1 MKADRSSIS
10 TIRLTDIYRDSNIP
24 FLQVNRL
31 QNLPSDFV
39 EYYSGHRHDYFA
51 VFFFLK
57 GMGNHRIDFVDYKIE
72 DNSLFFIRP
81 GQVHSWRFD
90 SPVIGYALK
99 FSPEFFTRNSAVRS
113 AIFSFPF
120 FKSGTSRSKIQFRE
134 SGTLARDFDRLLME
148 RENGSDEGI
157 LFALTQLILL
167 EIKREYEF
175 GWEASDA
182 TFELISEF
190 EQILE
195 QNFIRERSTLFYAR
209 RLGVSASALNSAC
222 KNRLGINAKSVINER
237 IILEIKRLLVH
248 SVNSISEISRE
259 VNFSDNAYLSRFFRA
274 QAGVSPERYRE
285 ENRKVQ

>member
-1 MKADRSSIS
+1 M
-10 TIRLTDIYRDSNIP
+10 
-24 FLQVNRL
+24 
-31 QNLPSDFV
+31 
-39 EYYSGHRHDYFA
+39 
-51 VFFFLK
+51 
-57 GMGNHRIDFVDYKIE
+57 NHEIE

-99 FSPEFFTRNSAVRS
+99 FAPEFYARNSAARS
-113 AIFSFPF
+113 SIFGFPF
-120 FKSGTSRSKIQFRE
+120 FKSGSSRSKLGIRE
-134 SGTLARDFDRLLME
+134 SQALARDFDRLLAE
-148 RENGSDEGI
+148 RENESEEGI

-175 GWEASDA
+175 GCEVSDI
-182 TFELISEF
+182 TDELISEF

-195 QNFIRERSTLFYAR
+195 GNFIRERSTVFYAR

-222 KNRLGINAKSVINER
+222 KKRLGLNAKSVINDR
-237 IILEIKRLLVH
+237 ILLEIKRLLVH
-248 SVNSISEISRE
+248 SPNSITAISRE

-274 QAGVSPERYRE
+274 QTGVSPERYRE